1 MKIKD
6 IMRSPVMTAPVTA
19 LRADIAGLLTTHRIS
34 GVPIVDD
41 GGAIVGLVSDSDLLA
56 KSGATAADLMT
67 SSVITVT
74 PDTDV
79 DDVRGLLIDRRIR
92 RVPVT
97 VGGQLV
103 GIVSRGDI
111 VGLMAMEWVCQV
123 CGEAERGGL
132 APQSCSKCGSPQ
144 ATFTQQQPPPGH

>member
-6 IMRSPVMTAPVTA
+6 IMCSPVTTAPVTA
-19 LRADIAGLLTTHRIS
+19 LRADIAALLTSHGIS

-41 GGAIVGLVSDSDLLA
+41 DGVIVGLVSESDLLA

-97 VGGQLV
+97 AGGQLV

-123 CGEAERGGL
+123 CGEAARGGL
-132 APQSCSKCGSPQ
+132 APQSCPKCGSPQ
-144 ATFTQQQPPPGH
+144 ARFSQQQPPPGH